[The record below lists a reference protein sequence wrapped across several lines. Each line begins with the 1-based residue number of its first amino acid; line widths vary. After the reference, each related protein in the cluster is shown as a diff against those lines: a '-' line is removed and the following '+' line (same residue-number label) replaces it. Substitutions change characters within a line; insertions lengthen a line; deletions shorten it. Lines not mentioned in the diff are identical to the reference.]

1 MTLAFSA
8 LEYLH
13 YMRDMG
19 LGALVPKPGPRKT
32 PIAPKPRPSQD
43 LGQEPGMEAIPPP
56 APLPSVP
63 PAHALA
69 GPDPGGETAGSEPLA
84 GPPAQAPTA
93 RRRSLSFDPKR
104 VMVQPQAA
112 DGPKSPKAPVGP
124 DKKDGPPAGAFAKKE
139 GDALKPS
146 AGSAPQGGEDVH
158 YYGPPPAAAP
168 ARRAPQG
175 PANVNPGT
183 GEPLPALWIKKSESL
198 AELREGVEGCM
209 LCPLGVKGGARFQ
222 GRGDVGARLLLAVGV
237 PEAAAV
243 KDGDFLT
250 KEENAL
256 LEAIISK
263 GLKLGPTDVYVMP
276 VVKCPRQVEDFLPLA
291 TTKVCANISLKEIR
305 LVAPKAV
312 VSFGLDAARLLS
324 KEGGVLDALRRKKGR
339 TLESGNSFVPFRMT
353 MGLDSMLE
361 FPELKKDAWQDLQEI
376 LRLIG

>member
-1 MTLAFSA
+1 
-8 LEYLH
+8 
-13 YMRDMG
+13 
-19 LGALVPKPGPRKT
+19 
-32 PIAPKPRPSQD
+32 
-43 LGQEPGMEAIPPP
+43 
-56 APLPSVP
+56 
-63 PAHALA
+63 
-69 GPDPGGETAGSEPLA
+69 
-84 GPPAQAPTA
+84 
-93 RRRSLSFDPKR
+93 
-104 VMVQPQAA
+104 
-112 DGPKSPKAPVGP
+112 
-124 DKKDGPPAGAFAKKE
+124 
-139 GDALKPS
+139 
-146 AGSAPQGGEDVH
+146 
-158 YYGPPPAAAP
+158 
-168 ARRAPQG
+168 
-175 PANVNPGT
+175 VNPGT